1 MSKYENKPIGVC
13 DLCGTRLA
21 EMYHHKFSQTIINRK
36 HYGKLI
42 DSPFNLCKS
51 CGECNVS
58 HAHIPK
64 WARWDENDF
73 RMAADMEGFQLP
85 ERLRSCKVKLG

>member
-1 MSKYENKPIGVC
+1 MSKYENKPIGIC
-13 DLCGTRLA
+13 DLCNIRPSTQ
-21 EMYHHKFSQTIINRK
+21 YHHMFPQSKQNRAR
-36 HYGKLI
+36 YGKLI

-58 HAHIPK
+58 HAHIPA

-73 RMAADMEGFQLP
+73 RMAADLEGFELP
-85 ERLRSCKVKLG
+85 ERLRSYKVKQ